1 MRNMD
6 PPIWLV
12 EWLAGVDPSV
22 DIFHQGVWINRAA
35 METEL
40 RQHGFE
46 HRILGDY
53 ISRTQLFEL
62 AEWARE
68 SREGALT
75 LLWNSMAWA
84 EGRSNRNNRR
94 RIRRVAGDRER
105 IADLLTAAARLSQ
118 LNAEAAYNRLL
129 HGTRAPAIPTVGAA
143 VFSKYLY
150 FSGGGRA
157 GHRNLMLDR
166 AVAAGLVEAGWEGFR
181 GSNWSAAEYRDY
193 LELLERWQQELQ
205 PDFPRLRGDLLERGL
220 WFRGAGET
228 RRHRVRAPQ

>member
-1 MRNMD
+1 MRNLD

-12 EWLAGVDPSV
+12 EWLTGANPSV
-22 DIFHQGVWINRAA
+22 DIFHQGVWVNREA
-35 METEL
+35 MEEEL
-40 RQHGFE
+40 RRNGFE

-62 AEWARE
+62 ADWARE

-84 EGRSNRNNRR
+84 EGRANRNNRR
-94 RIRRVAGDRER
+94 RIRRISDDAER
-105 IADLLTAAARLSQ
+105 IADLLSAASRLS
-118 LNAEAAYNRLL
+118 LLDAEAAYTRLL
-129 HGTRAPAIPTVGAA
+129 HGARTPAIPTVGAA

-150 FSGGGRA
+150 FSGGGRP
-157 GHRNLMLDR
+157 GHRNLMMDG

-181 GSNWSAAEYRDY
+181 RNNWSTTEYHEY
-193 LELLERWQQELQ
+193 LELLDRWQQVLKPE
-205 PDFPRLRGDLLERGL
+205 FPRLRGDMVERAL

-228 RRHRVRAPQ
+228 RRKKVRAPQ